1 MPKLYPVINTVL
13 VLVSI
18 LYPFI
23 WYFGQKYTGVIPVAV
38 LMALIWLLRAL
49 LNRQPLQKLLSC
61 AVMLLF
67 IVLAWLHSA
76 KAMYWYP
83 VMVSALLLLVFG
95 ASLYSRQSL
104 IERLARLQRP
114 DLPASGVR
122 YTRRI
127 TQIWCGFFCVNI
139 IITAGLITGE
149 YWHAWT
155 LYTGLISY
163 LLMGI
168 LFGGEFL
175 YRRLI
180 LKI

>member
-104 IERLARLQRP
+104 IGV
-114 DLPASGVR
+114 LPAYSVLICLLQVYAIPDVLLR
-122 YTRRI
+122 Y
-127 TQIWCGFFCVNI
+127 GAVFFV
-139 IITAGLITGE
+139 
-149 YWHAWT
+149 
-155 LYTGLISY
+155 
-163 LLMGI
+163 
-168 LFGGEFL
+168 
-175 YRRLI
+175 
-180 LKI
+180 